1 MVSSQVQDLELTST
15 LHTDSR
21 TDSVADKSRLEC
33 PITTIETTSSD
44 VRREM
49 EMERLLVALILK
61 SLLKAFKF
69 HYTQRCLPKY
79 YPYDFLGSYYNYNT
93 LIITQTS
100 VDALINT
107 ASGNLDWISLLVH

>member
-1 MVSSQVQDLELTST
+1 MPNNE
-15 LHTDSR
+15 
-21 TDSVADKSRLEC
+21 
-33 PITTIETTSSD
+33 
-44 VRREM
+44 EM

-69 HYTQRCLPKY
+69 DYTQQCLPKY
-79 YPYDFLGSYYNYNT
+79 YPYDFLGSYYNT

-107 ASGNLDWISLLVH
+107 ASGNLDWISLLIH